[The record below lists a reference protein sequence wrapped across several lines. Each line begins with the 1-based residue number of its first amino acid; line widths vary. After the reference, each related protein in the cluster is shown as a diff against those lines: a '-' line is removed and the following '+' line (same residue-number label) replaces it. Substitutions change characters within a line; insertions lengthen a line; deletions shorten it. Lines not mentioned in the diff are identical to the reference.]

1 MHNSTHYLLEK
12 SKPGMAK
19 LVLMIALIGLVAGCG
34 KKSSDDHKSSQSIVS
49 VDGEEITVHQVNNE
63 LQRANVQAAQQEAAS
78 RQIVQGLVDRQILLQ
93 AARKE
98 KLDRKPQVMQA
109 IENAKMQIVEQAYLQ
124 ERVSNVAKPTSAE
137 IDEYRAQHQD
147 IFANRKIYVTDEAV
161 FTLQADSKNKLQ
173 EIAKSEKTLKDL
185 EAWLKANQIKYALKR
200 VAHAAETLP
209 PQLLTQ
215 FSKMAVGQM
224 VFIGANGPNAQAMA
238 VSMAEIKEMPIAEK
252 DSKPLIERIL
262 TEQKRK
268 ETAEAEMKRLREA
281 AVIRYIDKKYDPAN
295 APKVEKPEAAG
306 KPKNDGQEQANQQQE
321 SAVNKGLKGL

>member
-1 MHNSTHYLLEK
+1 
-12 SKPGMAK
+12 
-19 LVLMIALIGLVAGCG
+19 
-34 KKSSDDHKSSQSIVS
+34 
-49 VDGEEITVHQVNNE
+49 
-63 LQRANVQAAQQEAAS
+63 
-78 RQIVQGLVDRQILLQ
+78 
-93 AARKE
+93 
-98 KLDRKPQVMQA
+98 
-109 IENAKMQIVEQAYLQ
+109 MQIVAQAYLQ

-137 IDEYRAQHQD
+137 VDEYRAQHQD

-161 FTLQADSKNKLQ
+161 FALEAGGADKLQ

-200 VAHAAETLP
+200 VTHAAETLP
-209 PQLLTQ
+209 PQLLSQ

-224 VFIGANGPNAQAMA
+224 VFIGANGPNPQAMA

-295 APKVEKPEAAG
+295 APKVEKPEVAA
-306 KPKNDGQEQANQQQE
+306 KPKNETQEQAKQQQE
-321 SAVNKGLKGL
+321 SAVNKGLNGL